1 MPPKESKV
9 KMESITQEIKKTP
22 MDSRYK
28 RESIEDVDKEIEEL
42 ESQRNQEESVT
53 EAEENL
59 DPEEKTFKKRYGDLR
74 RHNQQVQEIH
84 TSELRKLREQVE
96 GLTRKQVKLPKTDE
110 ELEAWSEK
118 YPDVAKIVET
128 IATKKAV
135 EARKDV
141 DEKLKYV
148 DELQIK
154 VKMEKAENELEK
166 LHPDFADIRADQTFH
181 NWVADQPKWIQEALY
196 ENDND
201 PRAAGKAIDLYKLET
216 KKTNSPKS
224 NKDAAKAIS
233 KNSRSG
239 EPINSDRNIWSESRV
254 KNLTGEDWDKYEE
267 AISASIKNGTFVY
280 DLTAG
285 AR

>member
-1 MPPKESKV
+1 
-9 KMESITQEIKKTP
+9 MESVQQEVKTVP
-22 MDSRYK
+22 INSRYK
-28 RESIEDVDKEIEEL
+28 RESIEEVDKEIEEL
-42 ESQRNQEESVT
+42 EAQRNQTETSVEED
-53 EAEENL
+53 NL
-59 DPEEKTFKKRYGDLR
+59 EPEEKTFKKRYGDLR
-74 RHNQQVQEIH
+74 RHNQQIQEQH
-84 TSELRKLREQVE
+84 TNELRKLQEQVE

-110 ELEAWSEK
+110 ELEQWTEQ

-141 DEKLKYV
+141 EEKLKYV
-148 DELQIK
+148 DELKSK
-154 VKMEKAENELEK
+154 VQMEKAENELEK
-166 LHPDFADIRADQTFH
+166 LHPDFADIRADQEFH
-181 NWVADQPKWIQEALY
+181 DWVSDQPKWIQSALY

-216 KKTNSPKS
+216 KKTSKPKS

-233 KNSRSG
+233 RTSRSS
-239 EPINSDRNIWSESRV
+239 EPANQDRNVWSESRV
-254 KNLTGEDWDKYEE
+254 KNLTGSDWDRHEE
-267 AISASIKNGTFVY
+267 AISESIRNGTFSY

>member
-1 MPPKESKV
+1 
-9 KMESITQEIKKTP
+9 MESVQQEIKTVP
-22 MDSRYK
+22 INSRYK
-28 RESIEDVDKEIEEL
+28 RESIEEVDKEIEEL
-42 ESQRNQEESVT
+42 EAQRNQTETSVEED
-53 EAEENL
+53 NL
-59 DPEEKTFKKRYGDLR
+59 EPEEKTFKKRYGDLR
-74 RHNQQVQEIH
+74 RHNQQIQEQH
-84 TSELRKLREQVE
+84 TNELRKLQEQVE

-110 ELEAWSEK
+110 ELEQWTEQ

-141 DEKLKYV
+141 EEKLKYV
-148 DELQIK
+148 DELKSK
-154 VKMEKAENELEK
+154 VQMEKAENELEK
-166 LHPDFADIRADQTFH
+166 LHPDFADIRADQEFH
-181 NWVADQPKWIQEALY
+181 DWVADQPKWIQSALY

-216 KKTNSPKS
+216 KKTSKPRS

-233 KNSRSG
+233 RTSRSS
-239 EPINSDRNIWSESRV
+239 EPANQDRNVWSESRV
-254 KNLTGEDWDKYEE
+254 KNLTGSDWDKYEE
-267 AISASIKNGTFVY
+267 AISESIRNGTFSY